1 MKMQNIKYHS
11 INTISV
17 VIFSFVC
24 AITINQIIK
33 SILTVYPS
41 PAKKER
47 FITRSDSREGNV
59 DLSKILES
67 GFFKIS
73 SGAED
78 SVSDSGQAASQMTD
92 LKLIGT
98 VTGPSSIARA
108 MIIKKGEKQA
118 EIFKLWKD
126 VYGYT
131 LVGIESSK
139 IYLKRDSNS
148 FILELYEKKEITPEK
163 KVLSANPTNI
173 DDGSVKKSISRAE
186 FQQKMLNDI
195 DNAMQGVK
203 AGPYRVNGQIE
214 GFQLIRIRPYNVL
227 YDYGIRSGDVI
238 KRINGKKI
246 DSTEKLYNM
255 WQGFKNESKLTFDI
269 ERNGK
274 IVTLDVNITD

>member
-1 MKMQNIKYHS
+1 MNIQNIKYHS
-11 INTISV
+11 ISLISV
-17 VIFSFVC
+17 ILFSLVS
-24 AITINQIIK
+24 AVTINQIVK

-41 PAKKER
+41 ETRKAR
-47 FITRSDSREGNV
+47 ITARSDDKRVNV
-59 DLSKILES
+59 DINKILES
-67 GFFKIS
+67 GFFRIS
-73 SGAED
+73 SSQD
-78 SVSDSGQAASQMTD
+78 SVSSGPGESASELAE
-92 LKLIGT
+92 LKLLGT
-98 VTGPSSIARA
+98 VTGPPDIARA
-108 MIIKKGEKQA
+108 MILKKGEKQA

-131 LVGIESSK
+131 LSGIDSSK
-139 IYLKRDSNS
+139 VYLKRDKTSYT
-148 FILELYEKKEITPEK
+148 LDLYDKKSPASGK
-163 KVLSANPTNI
+163 SSATVNPVQTG
-173 DDGSVKKSISRAE
+173 DVKKTISRAE

-227 YDYGIRSGDVI
+227 YDYGLRSGDVI

-255 WQGFKNESKLTFDI
+255 WQGFKNESRLSFDI

>member
-1 MKMQNIKYHS
+1 MNINNLKYHS
-11 INTISV
+11 INVISV
-17 VIFSFVC
+17 SVFSFAC
-24 AITINQIIK
+24 ALTINQIIK

-41 PAKKER
+41 DMK
-47 FITRSDSREGNV
+47 RSRISTHSDNRIMNV
-59 DLSKILES
+59 DINKILES
-67 GFFKIS
+67 EFFKS
-73 SGAED
+73 SALTDTSSEGE
-78 SVSDSGQAASQMTD
+78 VSASQLSE
-92 LKLIGT
+92 LKLLGT
-98 VTGPSSIARA
+98 VTGPPEIARA
-108 MIIKKGEKQA
+108 MIIKKGDKQA

-131 LVGIESSK
+131 LVQIDASK
-139 IYLKRDSNS
+139 IYLRRDKNS
-148 FILELYEKKEITPEK
+148 YILDLYEKKKTSADGQVATGPVAEGITK
-163 KVLSANPTNI
+163 KT
-173 DDGSVKKSISRAE
+173 ISRAE

-203 AGPYRVNGQIE
+203 AGPHRVNGQID

-227 YDYGIRSGDVI
+227 YDYGLRSGDII

-274 IVTLDVNITD
+274 IVTLDVDITD

>member
-1 MKMQNIKYHS
+1 MNINNIKYHS
-11 INTISV
+11 INIISV
-17 VIFSFVC
+17 TLFSFVC
-24 AITINQIIK
+24 ALTINQIVK

-41 PAKKER
+41 ESRKNRLTA
-47 FITRSDSREGNV
+47 RSDDRVINV
-59 DLSKILES
+59 DINKILES
-67 GFFKIS
+67 GFFRVS
-73 SGAED
+73 SG
-78 SVSDSGQAASQMTD
+78 SDSSASESGETASQLAE
-92 LKLIGT
+92 LKLLGT
-98 VTGPSSIARA
+98 VTGPPGIARA
-108 MIIKKGEKQA
+108 MILKKGEKQA

-131 LVGIESSK
+131 LSGIDSSK
-139 IYLKRDSNS
+139 VILKRDNNS
-148 FILELYEKKEITPEK
+148 YTLDMFEKKNVTAGKSDVP
-163 KVLSANPTNI
+163 VNVAQTG
-173 DDGSVKKSISRAE
+173 DVKKTISRAE

-227 YDYGIRSGDVI
+227 YDYGLRSGDVI

-255 WQGFKNESKLTFDI
+255 WQGFKNESKLTFDL

>member
-1 MKMQNIKYHS
+1 MNIKNIKYHS
-11 INTISV
+11 INIISV
-17 VIFSFVC
+17 TLFSLVC
-24 AITINQIIK
+24 ALTINQLFK

-41 PAKKER
+41 ETKKGR
-47 FITRSDSREGNV
+47 LNARSEDRIIDV
-59 DLSKILES
+59 DINKILES
-67 GFFKIS
+67 GFFRIPSAADDLS
-73 SGAED
+73 SG
-78 SVSDSGQAASQMTD
+78 SGEPASQLTE
-92 LKLIGT
+92 LKLLGT
-98 VTGPSSIARA
+98 VTGPPVIARA
-108 MIIKKGEKQA
+108 MILKKGEKQA

-131 LVGIESSK
+131 LSGIDSSK
-139 IYLKRDSNS
+139 VYLKKDKISYT
-148 FILELYEKKEITPEK
+148 LDMYEKKDINAAAVRTPASFAQTGDIK
-163 KVLSANPTNI
+163 KT
-173 DDGSVKKSISRAE
+173 ISRAE

-214 GFQLIRIRPYNVL
+214 GFQLIRIRPYNIL

>member
-1 MKMQNIKYHS
+1 MNMQSIKYHS
-11 INTISV
+11 INIICAA
-17 VIFSFVC
+17 IFSFVLSL
-24 AITINQIIK
+24 TINQIVKGMLTISPSEARK
-33 SILTVYPS
+33 SRITVRPDN
-41 PAKKER
+41 R
-47 FITRSDSREGNV
+47 NINV
-59 DLSKILES
+59 DMGKLLES
-67 GFFKIS
+67 GFFKVS
-73 SGAED
+73 TGTDGLS
-78 SVSDSGQAASQMTD
+78 SDSGESASQMSD
-92 LKLIGT
+92 LKLLGT
-98 VTGPSSIARA
+98 VTGPPGIARA
-108 MIIKKGEKQA
+108 MIMKRGEKQA
-118 EIFKLWKD
+118 EIFKLWKE

-139 IYLKRDSNS
+139 IYLKKDKVSYT
-148 FILELYEKKEITPEK
+148 LELYEKKITSTEGAVPAGSQPE
-163 KVLSANPTNI
+163 
-173 DDGSVKKSISRAE
+173 GGVKKTISRAE

-203 AGPYRVNGQIE
+203 AGPQWVNGKIE

-227 YDYGIRSGDVI
+227 YDYGLRSGDII

>member
-1 MKMQNIKYHS
+1 MNMQNIKYHS
-11 INTISV
+11 INVISV
-17 VIFSFVC
+17 TLFSFIC
-24 AITINQIIK
+24 ALTINQIVK
-33 SILTVYPS
+33 SMLTVYPS
-41 PAKKER
+41 DTKKSR
-47 FITRSDSREGNV
+47 ITVRPDDRNINV
-59 DLSKILES
+59 DMNKILES
-67 GFFKIS
+67 GFFRIASAGGDGS
-73 SGAED
+73 SDGGD
-78 SVSDSGQAASQMTD
+78 TASQMSD
-92 LKLIGT
+92 LKLLGT
-98 VTGPSSIARA
+98 VTGPPGIARA
-108 MIIKKGEKQA
+108 MIMKKGEKQA

-131 LVGIESSK
+131 LAGIESSK
-139 IYLKRDSNS
+139 IYLKKDKISYT
-148 FILELYEKKEITPEK
+148 LDLYEKKNITPASTTVPVNVAESGAK
-163 KVLSANPTNI
+163 KT
-173 DDGSVKKSISRAE
+173 ISRAE

-203 AGPYRVNGQIE
+203 AGPHRVNGQIE

-227 YDYGIRSGDVI
+227 YDYGLRSGDII